1 MLEQEG
7 DERVV
12 IERQDHHL
20 ESKPFGNVRP
30 IAPCV
35 ARSEKMDGR
44 AGHERGADEGVGAGF
59 FIVTVDE
66 GDSRPNS
73 AQRHAR
79 GLGLSR
85 KMRRVSGEF
94 DGSPQERGGEG
105 IGRKNQ
111 DVVTAHVAID
121 GEVCILA
128 GDE

>member
-1 MLEQEG
+1 MLEEEG

-12 IERQDHHL
+12 IERKRHHAQA
-20 ESKPFGNVRP
+20 ESPCEHGSV
-30 IAPCV
+30 APCV
-35 ARSEKMDGR
+35 ARPEKMDGR

-73 AQRHAR
+73 AKGDAR

-105 IGRKNQ
+105 IGREDQ
-111 DVVTAHVAID
+111 DVVTVHDVINC
-121 GEVCILA
+121 EVCIPA